1 MSKGRKPHTGTDLP
15 ALIDPALDQDKI
27 DGAMAQ
33 MRDQAQE
40 ELTGLLLLAS
50 DVGAIRALEL
60 TGKFVAAATVQLFQ
74 RVRES
79 KQINNLPITMP
90 DGGCRRATNLDEFCK
105 LAFGKTRTTM
115 VEAAEALQA
124 LGDSAYETASQLG
137 LNRSALRAAR
147 ALPPE
152 QLEVVRSAIAGGSSK
167 AEVLSVIEDLAVQV
181 QDAQGATAE
190 VHAELEAERELSAK
204 KTAKID
210 KLTREK
216 RLFEKLPPDEQLAE
230 LRRQATAAA
239 LDAEGAVLGHLRQ
252 ALIALRDHGDDQ
264 TVVMAG
270 LVGQVQAQLNALR
283 DAFNLPDVSSTAD
296 AALAADVAQWAN

>member
-1 MSKGRKPHTGTDLP
+1 MSKGRKPHTGAEVP
-15 ALIDPALDQDKI
+15 ALIDPSLDQDKI

-33 MRDQAQE
+33 MRQGAQQ
-40 ELTGLLLLAS
+40 ELAELCELAG

-60 TGKFVAAATVQLFQ
+60 TSKLVAAATVQLFR
-74 RVRES
+74 RVHES
-79 KQINNLPITMP
+79 KQINNLPIRMP
-90 DGGCRRATNLDEFCK
+90 DGSVAMATNLDEFCK
-105 LAFGKTRTTM
+105 LAFGKPRSAM
-115 VEAAEALQA
+115 FEASASLEALGEEAYQA
-124 LGDSAYETASQLG
+124 ASQLG

-181 QDAQGATAE
+181 QEAQEATAE

-283 DAFNLPDVSSTAD
+283 DAFNLPDVSNAAD